1 MTYLVFSMGLR
12 ANKRNET
19 KTRGEARVVGE
30 EGELDCE
37 NSGGRS
43 CQARHEGSSTVWE
56 IRELRQAVC
65 HNAFARTSS
74 DTQPPQLPN
83 TG

>member
-30 EGELDCE
+30 EGGWIVKTVGAGPAKPGMRAHPPC
-37 NSGGRS
+37 GR
-43 CQARHEGSSTVWE
+43 
-56 IRELRQAVC
+56 
-65 HNAFARTSS
+65 
-74 DTQPPQLPN
+74 
-83 TG
+83 